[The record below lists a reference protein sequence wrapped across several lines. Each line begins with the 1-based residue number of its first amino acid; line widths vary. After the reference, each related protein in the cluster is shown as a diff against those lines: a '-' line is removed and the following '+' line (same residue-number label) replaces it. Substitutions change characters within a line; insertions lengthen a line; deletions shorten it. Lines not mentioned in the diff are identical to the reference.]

1 MMYIKNL
8 FLSLKEVFI
17 LMICQYVILIASVL
31 VLGIN
36 KSLVW
41 GTILL
46 SFFELIFI
54 LFIFR
59 KKRFRYKND
68 YYFPYLLLGI
78 SLAVIYNML
87 LFRLGIVFEPVE
99 NINIMLVIISSGIIG
114 PIFEEI
120 LFRYFLLNNLNK
132 FNSPIISIVLS
143 GIIFGLFHNNLIT
156 AIYATILGIINAYLY
171 VRKNNLLI
179 PILVHISANIMTQL
193 LIGYNLL
200 NFILGCVLFLL
211 SILIIKIKKEI

>member
-17 LMICQYVILIASVL
+17 LMICQYVILIASLL

-54 LFIFR
+54 LLIFR

-200 NFILGCVLFLL
+200 IFILGCVLFLL

>member
-54 LFIFR
+54 LLIFR

-200 NFILGCVLFLL
+200 IFILGCVLFLL

>member
-17 LMICQYVILIASVL
+17 LMICQYVILIASLL

-54 LFIFR
+54 LLIFR

-200 NFILGCVLFLL
+200 IFILGCVLFLL
-211 SILIIKIKKEI
+211 SILIIKIKKKI

>member
-1 MMYIKNL
+1 
-8 FLSLKEVFI
+8 
-17 LMICQYVILIASVL
+17 
-31 VLGIN
+31 
-36 KSLVW
+36 
-41 GTILL
+41 
-46 SFFELIFI
+46 
-54 LFIFR
+54 
-59 KKRFRYKND
+59 
-68 YYFPYLLLGI
+68 
-78 SLAVIYNML
+78 ML

-200 NFILGCVLFLL
+200 IFILGCVLFLL